1 MMSAL
6 GFALLVLFA
15 VAGDRASEG
24 LPASVDL
31 RPLFDEHGLE
41 CGRQGKRN
49 TCSLFAITAVANFEA
64 AEQTGESPRFS
75 PEYLVWAAN
84 KATARRGDQAMF
96 YEATHGLNELGI
108 ASMDAIPY
116 TDVPG
121 GVTPDE
127 ALVDSAAQWRH
138 RWRVH
143 WIKRWNLGSGLSV
156 EELAEVKRQL
166 AAGHSVACG
175 LRWPV
180 QPRGNDLMEVPA
192 ADHVR
197 DGHSIVLVG
206 YEDDASLP
214 GGGAL
219 VFRNSYGPEWGE
231 GGYARMSYAYARE
244 YGNDAVWLE
253 LAKPGAETPIERFEA
268 EQLEIASSS
277 DAKCEPR
284 SMLGRGHK
292 MWSNSRDLRCKAGE
306 AGSVELDFGVAKPGT
321 YRVRLLAT
329 ASPES
334 GVVEAS
340 LDGRSPA
347 KFDLYSGEL
356 SPAGSLEL
364 GTHELPAG
372 VHRLTLRVLG
382 KHPLSSGYEFGL
394 DAIDLLP
401 AE

>member
-6 GFALLVLFA
+6 GFALLMLFA
-15 VAGDRASEG
+15 AIGDRSSNG
-24 LPASVDL
+24 SPTSIDL
-31 RPLFDEHGLE
+31 RPGFDEVGLE

-49 TCSLFAITAVANFEA
+49 TCSLFAITAIANYEA
-64 AEQTGESPRFS
+64 TARTAQAPRFS

-108 ASMDAIPY
+108 ADLAAFPY
-116 TDVPG
+116 TDTPG

-127 ALVDSAAQWRH
+127 AMVESAAQWRH
-138 RWRVH
+138 RWQVH
-143 WIKRWNLGSGLSV
+143 WIKRWNVGSGLSAD
-156 EELAEVKRQL
+156 ELIEVKRQL
-166 AAGHSVACG
+166 AAGHPVACG

-180 QPRGNDLMEVPA
+180 QPRGNDLMEVPS

-219 VFRNSYGPEWGE
+219 MFRNSYGPEWGE
-231 GGYARMSYAYARE
+231 GGYARMSYAYVRE
-244 YGNDAVWLE
+244 YGNDAVWLA
-253 LAKPGAETPIERFEA
+253 LAAPGTETPIERFEA

-277 DAKCEPR
+277 NAKCEPR

-292 MWSNSRDLRCKAGE
+292 MWSNSRDLRCKAE
-306 AGSVELDFGVAKPGT
+306 EEGSVELDFPVAKPGK

-334 GVVEAS
+334 GVVEAM
-340 LDGRSPA
+340 LDDHSPE
-347 KFDLYSGEL
+347 KIDLYSGEL

-372 VHRLTLRVLG
+372 VHRVTVRVLG
-382 KHPLSSGYEFGL
+382 KHPLSSGHEFGL

-401 AE
+401 AK